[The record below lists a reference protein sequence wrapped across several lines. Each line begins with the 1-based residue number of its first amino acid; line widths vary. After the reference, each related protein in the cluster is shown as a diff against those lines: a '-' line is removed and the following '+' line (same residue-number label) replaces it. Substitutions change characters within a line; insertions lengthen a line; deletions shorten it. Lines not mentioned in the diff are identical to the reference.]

1 MINLIGNELKKIF
14 KKKTLV
20 ILFII
25 VLAFCIISNGLSK
38 VFDKYIISEDMF
50 DEDYYEAEIKFAKE
64 SGDIDYQRQCEAGL
78 EAYKI
83 IKKYEKDSWQKYV
96 IEEKLQ
102 PLIYEMLKLEKGE
115 EYEKLKKEYD
125 EILANIEKGD
135 WRLFA
140 DSELKDIDEQLK
152 VENDKESLE
161 LLKEE
166 KQVLEWRLE
175 KDIPYGKSNL
185 NKYLLS
191 WISAKN
197 QIREFEKNKKP
208 SYKEKV
214 DNQKNIEAVKLCEYA
229 IKNKINENVII
240 TESDELKYNIKDN
253 AKSLLLDSVQSFSFF
268 IIISAIVIAG
278 TIVSE
283 EFNKGTIKLLL
294 VRPFKRIQILL
305 AKFIASLIILVISII
320 TVIVL
325 QTIIG
330 GICYGFDSYS
340 LPTLVYNFN
349 TNSVEN
355 IGTIQYL
362 ILSTLCLL
370 PKFILL
376 LTLSFTIGTVLVSTP
391 IAIAIPLIGVMGEEI
406 IYQLVYSFEK
416 ARFLIYFV
424 TPNWNLNIYTFGK
437 LPEIEKITLPF
448 SIIVC
453 MFYFIVMMSI
463 NLFVF
468 KKKNIKNI

>member
-294 VRPFKRIQILL
+294 ARPFKRIQILL
-305 AKFIASLIILVISII
+305 AKFIACLIILLISII

-362 ILSTLCLL
+362 VISTVCLL

-376 LTLSFTIGTVLVSTP
+376 LTLSFTIGTVLVNTP

-406 IYQLVYSFEK
+406 INQLVYSFEK